1 MTRLNAKPG
10 DEGRPGGPW
19 DLRDVSEL
27 SHATFKQALRGYDRE
42 EVRKILENIAADY
55 RVLQLQ
61 NASLQRQLGS
71 LEGVLEAYQSAGA
84 TDHGTAEAQSIRQ
97 ITSESRVM
105 LTRAHAQADETMARV
120 IAMAG
125 AATPP
130 LFGEDEQKRLQ
141 GLVADAISDLL
152 TLLNL
157 TQQNPGT
164 SAVVES
170 RALVPVSP
178 EPIATSAKPCLAL
191 VPVGKRRIA
200 PNEPRQKSA
209 STNDAIDTV
218 LREIDTAMADIPIT
232 PRE

>member
-1 MTRLNAKPG
+1 L
-10 DEGRPGGPW
+10 GPW

-61 NASLQRQLGS
+61 NASLQRQLRS
-71 LEGVLEAYQSAGA
+71 LEGVLEAYNGAGG
-84 TDHGTAEAQSIRQ
+84 TDHGTAAAAQSIRQ

-120 IAMAG
+120 IAIAG
-125 AATPP
+125 TSSPP
-130 LFGEDEQKRLQ
+130 LLGQEEQKRLQ

-164 SAVVES
+164 SQAVES

-191 VPVGKRRIA
+191 VPVGKRRFA
-200 PNEPRQKSA
+200 PNEPRPKSA

-218 LREIDTAMADIPIT
+218 LREIDTAMADIPIA